1 MRHLLTLTFL
11 CAALSS
17 GCANLDGYG
26 TAPAAPAKTV
36 NGMLT
41 NAAGMTLYVFDKDPA
56 DASKSVCNGPC
67 AALWPALLVDDGA
80 KASGDWQMVT
90 RDDGKKQ
97 WAFKGK
103 PLYIWSR
110 DQKPGDTTGDGFNS
124 VWHIARP

>member
-1 MRHLLTLTFL
+1 MRHLLTLTLFS
-11 CAALSS
+11 AALLS
-17 GCANLDGYG
+17 GCANLGGYG
-26 TAPAAPAKTV
+26 AAPAAPAKTV

-67 AALWPALLVDDGA
+67 LALWPALLVDEGA
-80 KASGDWQMVT
+80 KAAGDWQMVT

-103 PLYIWSR
+103 PLYFWSG
-110 DQKPGDTTGDGFNS
+110 DQKPGDTLGDGYKS
-124 VWHIARP
+124 VWHIAKP